1 MPIDPN
7 QDPRLGMS
15 SGGPAPN
22 QPTLPAPTSN
32 PLFTPGSNPL
42 NTGSPGNPTGPG
54 VGGSNPN
61 NPQLFDPNNPLGL
74 AGSRPPANPNDP
86 TMPMQPGDRTSPI
99 FFGTDVNNAIGGILG
114 TLFGNG
120 SGGGGAGDAGPPATL
135 GGAPQ
140 ITATSGGAGAGAPG
154 GGVGTLQGLDFTQP
168 GALEQYQKNTAGYF
182 NQPTL
187 SEMFAKNAIAQGAGA
202 APTNRAEDA
211 YQQFSSSQPAN
222 MDPYYANARRIA
234 EENIRKTMAARGSY
248 GSSAADD
255 LYNEA
260 YTNLA
265 ADQAQKEA
273 QYGLSRGSLL
283 GSLAQ
288 GADSSS
294 LAGSADRRNWE
305 NALASIAGQGDVQ
318 GLNRITGGANI
329 AGAAQGA
336 QTTRGQNAFNN
347 QLQLGDRMSNIMGQG
362 YGNIFGTDLGL
373 FNEGVGLN
381 TGTATEGY
389 NQAAQNALMQRNNVQ
404 NFNNLLGG
412 NMQMGQ
418 SIYDMFNKPG
428 GPQPSPM
435 AGGGGGGGGYAGPP
449 AADNYGT
456 TNWYYPSNP

>member
-1 MPIDPN
+1 MAIGQGGGGDA
-7 QDPRLGMS
+7 GG
-15 SGGPAPN
+15 SGGTFDPAKVRTLATQLGGYASGASTAPPPTPTIGAN
-22 QPTLPAPTSN
+22 PTLTGNARD
-32 PLFTPGSNPL
+32 LPG
-42 NTGSPGNPTGPG
+42 GPMDG
-54 VGGSNPN
+54 FSGY
-61 NPQLFDPNNPLGL
+61 
-74 AGSRPPANPNDP
+74 
-86 TMPMQPGDRTSPI
+86 PGDT
-99 FFGTDVNNAIGGILG
+99 GVWGINRIAQQAASLP
-114 TLFGNG
+114 
-120 SGGGGAGDAGPPATL
+120 SGGGGTPLVDL

-140 ITATSGGAGAGAPG
+140 ITPMDPSGGAGGPG

-435 AGGGGGGGGYAGPP
+435 AGGGGGGYAGPP